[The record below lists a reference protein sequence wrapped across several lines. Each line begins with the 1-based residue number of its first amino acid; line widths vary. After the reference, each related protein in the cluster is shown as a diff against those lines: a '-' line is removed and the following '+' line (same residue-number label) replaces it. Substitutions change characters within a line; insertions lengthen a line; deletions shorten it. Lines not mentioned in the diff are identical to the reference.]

1 MTPLTLI
8 SLKNV
13 VTPVMVAP
21 PPITL
26 IPPAVTLSPLLA
38 VTRPIESTLVTSSY
52 VNTPLKVAA
61 TPVILLTVISGEPES
76 PAAVPELFTAIVP
89 DPLMV
94 LPLGRVAP

>member
-21 PPITL
+21 PPTTL
-26 IPPAVTLSPLLA
+26 RPDLE

>member
-13 VTPVMVAP
+13 VTPVTVAP
-21 PPITL
+21 PPTTL
-26 IPPAVTLSPLLA
+26 RPDLE
-38 VTRPIESTLVTSSY
+38 VTRPMESTLVTSSY

>member
-1 MTPLTLI
+1 
-8 SLKNV
+8 V
-13 VTPVMVAP
+13 
-21 PPITL
+21 
-26 IPPAVTLSPLLA
+26 
-38 VTRPIESTLVTSSY
+38 
-52 VNTPLKVAA
+52 KVAA

>member
-1 MTPLTLI
+1 MTPLTLM

-21 PPITL
+21 PPTTL
-26 IPPAVTLSPLLA
+26 RPDLE
-38 VTRPIESTLVTSSY
+38 VTRPMESTLVTSSY

>member
-21 PPITL
+21 PPTTL
-26 IPPAVTLSPLLA
+26 RPDLA